1 MSKEKP
7 SELEIRKTIKTRF
20 RNSLILWGI
29 AGLAIGLL
37 LVFSIKEL
45 TPLKALLWGGGS
57 ILVSE
62 IFIGLPWFIIDSFVI
77 EKWELRGYNVKKMK
91 IISTIS
97 FIFIPFWLLIALIF
111 LWYDR
116 AEEREYFKNLAKKS

>member
-62 IFIGLPWFIIDSFVI
+62 IFICLPWFIIDSFVI